1 MIGLGVAAA
10 GWVLLVAAV
19 CVVVGVWTLIPA
31 AVVMIVVGLFVDLD
45 RLKESTRAKRHPSAP

>member
-1 MIGLGVAAA
+1 MIGQTVVAA

-45 RLKESTRAKRHPSAP
+45 PVKESTRAKRHPSAP

>member
-45 RLKESTRAKRHPSAP
+45 RLKESTRAKRHSSAP